1 MHPDKNDAEDAE
13 LKFRQLVGI
22 YEVLRDETRRARY
35 DQVLIDGVPNWRH
48 PMYYYRRVRK
58 MGMLELSIWLFVL
71 FTIGQYAV
79 GWASYFEKNLTL
91 EEAKASRMKKL
102 QKQLKKSKNSKAE
115 TEALEEEMER
125 FVIPKPSYKNT
136 LPFQLVRG
144 IIALPAL
151 CRWIVE
157 YRQERKREAEELK
170 EQERLE
176 AEELLREEEEMERE
190 KEREKERKL
199 QRRKRVNMLPA
210 YNGTEPDDCILDAVE
225 EPTKAKEVKA
235 VPRLSGGLWTDD
247 DLAEL
252 AKYMKKY
259 PVGTTERWEKIA
271 DALNRSVVE
280 VTHFAKKMKENAFK

>member
-1 MHPDKNDAEDAE
+1 
-13 LKFRQLVGI
+13 
-22 YEVLRDETRRARY
+22 
-35 DQVLIDGVPNWRH
+35 
-48 PMYYYRRVRK
+48 MYYYRRVRK

-71 FTIGQYAV
+71 FTIGQYLV

-91 EEAKASRMKKL
+91 GEAKANKLKKL
-102 QKQLKKSKNSKAE
+102 QKQLKKSKSSKAE
-115 TEALEEEMER
+115 MDALEEEMDR

-151 CRWIVE
+151 IRFLIE
-157 YRQERKREAEELK
+157 YRQERKREAEERK

-176 AEELLREEEEMERE
+176 AEELEREQEEMERE
-190 KEREKERKL
+190 KEREKERKI
-199 QRRKRVNMLPA
+199 QRRKRVNMLPV
-210 YNGTEPDDCILDAVE
+210 YNGEPDECILDAVE
-225 EPTKAKEVKA
+225 EPSNKVKEVKA
-235 VPRLSGGLWTDD
+235 VPRISGGLWTDD

-259 PVGTTERWEKIA
+259 PVGTPERWEKIA

-280 VTHFAKKMKENAFK
+280 VTHFAKKMKENAFR